1 MSDSSALRAR
11 VVRATVAS
19 AFLLGH
25 LALSSSAYADTAEP
39 PPALPQIHEF
49 KAVRQACGPMGADVV
64 EPRPWTH
71 GALGLD
77 EAHRLSTGSGVT
89 IALLAPELDA
99 GTPALEDAVDEGG
112 GTQDCLGYGTFLAA
126 VAGARPVEGSGTVG
140 VAPGADLRFLPT
152 GSPDTG
158 VASPEEIV
166 SGVTEAA
173 ETGADVILVGTSTWL
188 GSEELD
194 RAVESAT
201 AGGSLI
207 VAPATVNTVRGPV
220 AGHPAQHPE
229 VLSVAAH
236 DPEGMPTQAAPLLRP
251 DGELVR
257 VDLLA
262 PGDLTVASGTGGGH
276 VIGSGAGVA
285 SAFVAGAAALL
296 AAREPELSSE
306 EARRRLLSTA
316 YPAPARALD
325 PVSGS
330 GRVDPVAAL
339 ATAETSETASVAGE
353 RFVPDPSPLGSL
365 DALPMWAVVGGSA
378 LLVVTCVL
386 GAAVVRNGRSR
397 GWRPAAPGDL

>member
-1 MSDSSALRAR
+1 MRAR

-19 AFLLGH
+19 AFLLGN
-25 LALSSSAYADTAEP
+25 LALPSSARADTAEP

-49 KAVRQACGPMGADVV
+49 KAVRQACGPMGEDIV
-64 EPRPWTH
+64 EASPWTH

-77 EAHRLSTGSGVT
+77 QAHRLSTGAGVT

-99 GTPALEDAVDEGG
+99 GTPALEDAVTEGG
-112 GTQDCLGYGTFLAA
+112 GTEDCLGYGTFLAG

-140 VAPGADLRFLPT
+140 VAPGADLGFIPT

-158 VASPEEIV
+158 VATPEEIV

-173 ETGADVILVGTSTWL
+173 DAGAAVILVGTSTWL

-201 AGGSLI
+201 AAGSLL

-220 AGHPAQHPE
+220 AGYPAQHPQ

-236 DPEGMPTQAAPLLRP
+236 DPEGMPTQAEPLLRP
-251 DGELVR
+251 DGEPVR

-262 PGDLTVASGTGGGH
+262 PGDLTVAPGAGGGH

-296 AAREPELSSE
+296 TEREPELSPE

-316 YPAPARALD
+316 YPAPARAQD

-339 ATAETSETASVAGE
+339 VTAETGETASVAGE
-353 RFVPDPSPLGSL
+353 PFVPDPSTLGSL
-365 DALPMWAVVGGSA
+365 NALPMWAVVGGST
-378 LLVVTCVL
+378 LLVVMCVL

-397 GWRPAAPGDL
+397 DWRPAAPGDL